1 MSRLFDM
8 LGVLYP
14 RREPW
19 RIKVRVI
26 SLWTVNSV
34 FRSNQVNSLDMVLI
48 DEKGDKIQASV
59 RRQLI
64 YLFLSKIVEGNIYK
78 MSHFI
83 VFPTDDRYRTTF
95 YPYKLM
101 FTMKTKVRNCPNHTI
116 DRYGFS
122 YTNINQICSFGAD
135 YCYLIDVIGVVT
147 GITIEREYIHDAKMT
162 RMIIL
167 ELTDHSGKVEC
178 VLFGEYV
185 RLFQELIAENNGKL
199 PVIVIQFGK
208 VKLFRDKVSIQN
220 VDFATRIYFD
230 PPTQDVLAFKNGIS
244 LHQVNYGVDIS
255 LIDPPNSIL
264 FEDEFLAK
272 YPKRTI
278 SQLVNGSED
287 GIYVVSGVVTG
298 VVGGEDW
305 WYPTCSCLKIVSREP
320 RGYYCEACV
329 KYFLHMVPRYRVK
342 VNVEDATGQ
351 AVFVLFEL
359 DMYNLID
366 KNRIVVRI
374 PDEAHFQTVVDPK
387 EKLISVPWSFVEVWK
402 RANLPH
408 CGVKISSGGKSINAR
423 FCVSDDAFMFYADKV
438 AEFFG
443 FAEPTRVTMTYILSE
458 NTFFL
463 DVVGDPGT
471 EESSNENEIVSLT
484 SSGDESDYDEG
495 DDQLNDY
502 QNQQMIV
509 YNEDVN
515 AHYETFHTVTWSKT
529 VTESMAAYRSKQS
542 LHFMK
547 FICRR
552 FLQNQHIMLLKCEET
567 GFSYMCKVE
576 SSKKADEHGVFLK
589 RIGEG
594 WYKFRDEHKLKVGDN
609 LWFEMSF
616 YPYVLK
622 VWIDRKK

>member
-48 DEKGDKIQASV
+48 DEKGDKIQAS
-59 RRQLI
+59 
-64 YLFLSKIVEGNIYK
+64 
-78 MSHFI
+78 
-83 VFPTDDRYRTTF
+83 
-95 YPYKLM
+95 
-101 FTMKTKVRNCPNHTI
+101 
-116 DRYGFS
+116 
-122 YTNINQICSFGAD
+122 ICSFGAD

-255 LIDPPNSIL
+255 LIDPPN
-264 FEDEFLAK
+264 
-272 YPKRTI
+272 T
-278 SQLVNGSED
+278 
-287 GIYVVSGVVTG
+287 
-298 VVGGEDW
+298 
-305 WYPTCSCLKIVSREP
+305 
-320 RGYYCEACV
+320 CV

-366 KNRIVVRI
+366 KKCAELYLNDRVEDDGSYPLEFDLLLGLKLLFQVEKGLTSDIQLDGSYRVKRVCDHEIIVAKFDVGSFDNSGGSRIVVRI

>member
-1 MSRLFDM
+1 MSPIFDM
-8 LGVLYP
+8 LGVIYP
-14 RREPW
+14 GREAW

-34 FRSNQVNSLDMVLI
+34 FRANQVNSLEMVFI
-48 DEKGDKIQASV
+48 DEKVLVINVLCYATSV

-64 YLFLSKIVEGNIYK
+64 YLFLSKIVEGNMYK

-83 VFPTDDRYRTTF
+83 VVPADDRYRTTF

-101 FTMKTKVRNCPNHTI
+101 FMMKTKVRNCPNHTI
-116 DRYGFS
+116 DRYGLS
-122 YTNINQICSFGAD
+122 ATNITQICSFGAD

-147 GITIEREYIHDAKMT
+147 GITIEREYIRDAKMT

-185 RLFQELIAENNGKL
+185 SLFQELIAENNGKL

-244 LHQVNYGVDIS
+244 LHRVNYGVDIS

-278 SQLVNGSED
+278 SQLVDGSED
-287 GIYVVSGVVTG
+287 GIYVVSGVV
-298 VVGGEDW
+298 VSIVGGEDW
-305 WYPTCSCLKIVSREP
+305 WYPSCSCLKIVSREP

-366 KNRIVVRI
+366 KKCSELYLN
-374 PDEAHFQTVVDPK
+374 
-387 EKLISVPWSFVEVWK
+387 
-402 RANLPH
+402 
-408 CGVKISSGGKSINAR
+408 
-423 FCVSDDAFMFYADKV
+423 DKV
-438 AEFFG
+438 EDDGSYPVEFDLLLGLKLLFQVEKG
-443 FAEPTRVTMTYILSE
+443 LTTDIQLDGSYRVKRVCDHEIIVAK
-458 NTFFL
+458 F
-463 DVVGDPGT
+463 DVGSFDNSGAGDCEVGD
-471 EESSNENEIVSLT
+471 
-484 SSGDESDYDEG
+484 
-495 DDQLNDY
+495 
-502 QNQQMIV
+502 
-509 YNEDVN
+509 
-515 AHYETFHTVTWSKT
+515 
-529 VTESMAAYRSKQS
+529 
-542 LHFMK
+542 
-547 FICRR
+547 
-552 FLQNQHIMLLKCEET
+552 
-567 GFSYMCKVE
+567 
-576 SSKKADEHGVFLK
+576 
-589 RIGEG
+589 
-594 WYKFRDEHKLKVGDN
+594 
-609 LWFEMSF
+609 
-616 YPYVLK
+616 YV
-622 VWIDRKK
+622 I